1 MKNHKTIKGKK
12 KYRRIQ
18 KCMAVM
24 CSAKVGSV
32 KHKYKEISV
41 SKRAGR
47 SQLAPEP
54 HVFVSPVKQ
63 HSTDPLE
70 LQKIVSTSQKTDHY
84 SPGPEHLSVRIADM
98 ACLRVA
104 SKQKNWDILSMM
116 WLGTFIRPKH
126 RIVMRHKKSYQW
138 YFAVLNFTDS
148 AVLMHHAQYERL
160 VVNGK
165 LYHTWSPTVQKTG
178 PVIAPV
184 YDIDDYMVLFVVTSE
199 LVIK

>member
-12 KYRRIQ
+12 KFRRVQ

-54 HVFVSPVKQ
+54 HVFVPPVKQ

-84 SPGPEHLSVRIADM
+84 SPGSDNWSVRIADL

-104 SKQKNWDILSMM
+104 SKQKKWDILGMV

-126 RIVMRHKKSYQW
+126 RIVMRHKKSSQW

-148 AVLMHHAQYERL
+148 AVLMHPAQYERNS
-160 VVNGK
+160 VKGK
-165 LYHTWSPTVQKTG
+165 LYHTWSPAVRKDG

-184 YDIDDYMVLFVVTSE
+184 YDINDYLVFVVTSE
-199 LVIK
+199 